1 VRKFKLFESEFVR
14 MGDDEAVTTVPDIEE
29 SKEHNETKKGQS
41 TTTTT
46 TTVLTKTWLLG
57 FPSVDE
63 NAEVKEFEDTKEIR
77 ERFDDLT
84 KNTDSLL
91 EELNK
96 LQVAKCKKESSEE
109 QTVYATNTRIP
120 YKYTKQVFVSPS
132 NHQRTVVV
140 DKEYPRV
147 SYTKK
152 SINSNPFIDPS
163 DSLGQNTPLVEGY
176 PGFLSPQLGRKTYPG
191 QSCTLPGGGQD
202 KGRTRRLTE
211 EYCYACDEAT
221 QTPARNKKK
230 CNIM

>member
-109 QTVYATNTRIP
+109 QTVYATNTRNTNAKLNMI
-120 YKYTKQVFVSPS
+120 Q
-132 NHQRTVVV
+132 
-140 DKEYPRV
+140 
-147 SYTKK
+147 
-152 SINSNPFIDPS
+152 
-163 DSLGQNTPLVEGY
+163 DSLGQRIFSESPTSTPNKYLSLPPITKELWWWTRNI
-176 PGFLSPQLGRKTYPG
+176 PGLA
-191 QSCTLPGGGQD
+191 TL
-202 KGRTRRLTE
+202 RR
-211 EYCYACDEAT
+211 A
-221 QTPARNKKK
+221 
-230 CNIM
+230 

>member
-1 VRKFKLFESEFVR
+1 MFWRHFSFQHIYEIHSAKWDAEFWYSQKHPEGRGSLVIRGGGGYKPFRGHYLTGWVDGVLGEWMLEDINKLKVQS
-14 MGDDEAVTTVPDIEE
+14 
-29 SKEHNETKKGQS
+29 TKKSQKHQCQAQHD
-41 TTTTT
+41 TRFIRT
-46 TTVLTKTWLLG
+46 
-57 FPSVDE
+57 
-63 NAEVKEFEDTKEIR
+63 EDI
-77 ERFDDLT
+77 F
-84 KNTDSLL
+84 
-91 EELNK
+91 
-96 LQVAKCKKESSEE
+96 
-109 QTVYATNTRIP
+109 RIP

-211 EYCYACDEAT
+211 EYCNACDEAT
-221 QTPARNKKK
+221 QTPTRNKKK